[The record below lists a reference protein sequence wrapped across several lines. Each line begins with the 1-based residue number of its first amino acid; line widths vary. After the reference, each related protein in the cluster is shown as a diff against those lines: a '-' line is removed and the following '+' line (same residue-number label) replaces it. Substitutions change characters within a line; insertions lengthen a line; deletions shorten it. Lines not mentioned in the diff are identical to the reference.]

1 MMTDKEFFERAL
13 EVSTEFDRYIL
24 THPEMAEEIPQ
35 DALIVFLL
43 ENDSEF
49 NEKSLEIAH
58 KQREPGHSVV
68 KVKVQKLLPP
78 FESRLVNPQLELATN
93 I

>member
-1 MMTDKEFFERAL
+1 MTNKEFFERTL
-13 EVSTEFDRYIL
+13 ELSTEFDRYVL
-24 THPEMAEEIPQ
+24 SHPETAEKIPQ

-43 ENDSEF
+43 ENDSAF
-49 NEKSLEIAH
+49 NKKSLEIAH
-58 KQREPGHSVV
+58 KQCETGHPVV

-78 FESRLVNPQLELATN
+78 FETRLVNPQLELAAN